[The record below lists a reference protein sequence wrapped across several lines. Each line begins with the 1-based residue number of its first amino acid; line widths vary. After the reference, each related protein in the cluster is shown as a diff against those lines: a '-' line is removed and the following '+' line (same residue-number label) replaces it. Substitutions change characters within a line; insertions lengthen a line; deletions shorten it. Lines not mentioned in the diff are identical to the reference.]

1 MVYSVEVVLNK
12 KKENEV
18 MTKERASRGNETR
31 YMCFLNCCI
40 NKSAEVLPCF
50 AVWAVSRG
58 EE

>member
-1 MVYSVEVVLNK
+1 MVYSGEVVLNK

-18 MTKERASRGNETR
+18 MITERTSKGNETR

-40 NKSAEVLPCF
+40 NKSTEVLPCF
-50 AVWAVSRG
+50 TVWAASRG